1 MNIDFSLFHFLRPQW
16 FWAFIPLV
24 ALIIAA
30 RYLIKQRSGW
40 QGLLA
45 NHLYQHL
52 MTTEGNKRPT
62 PPLSLLALGW
72 ILAVFALAGPTWEK
86 LPQPVYQLN
95 TGKVVLMDMSMSMRS
110 TDIIP
115 DRLTR
120 AKFKAIDLVEAITEG
135 ETGLVAYAGDAF
147 VISPL
152 TSDAQNL
159 ASLIPSLTPEIMPVP
174 GSDVI
179 YGLDKASELLVNA
192 GYQQGEIFLITDGIE
207 LSEMEPIR
215 EFAAASNY
223 RLSILGVGTE
233 EGAPIKLSNGD
244 FLKDYSGAIVV
255 PKLTTSN
262 LRIIARTGNG
272 RYAPMQ
278 SDNSDIDFLINQTLI
293 DQDENSEQEESNQGD
308 QWEEMG
314 PYLLLLLLPIAAYSF
329 RRGLAFILV
338 ICFLPLYP
346 NNAQANWWDDL
357 WLTKDQ
363 QGQAAFKKEEFDNAA
378 QQFNDPSWKGSSHYR
393 SGNYEAAVEE
403 YSKLETPDAHYNR
416 GNALAQLGEIDAAI
430 DAYNQTLSQQ
440 PDHEDALAN
449 KELLEKQKQEQE
461 QEQQQQDSESSD
473 DNQEQSDSEQQDQ
486 QSGEQNDQDQQQSD
500 QDSQSQN
507 EPQDQNEGEESDN
520 QESQE
525 SEEQQQESEEQK
537 QEEADQEQQQAE
549 GEEQQA
555 QAEPEELTDEQKEQL
570 QRLEN
575 LLRKVPDDPSFL
587 LKQKMLLE
595 NQKRR
600 RSRVPGNREKNW

>member
-1 MNIDFSLFHFLRPQW
+1 MNIDFSLFHFLRPEW
-16 FWAFIPLV
+16 FWAFVPLI
-24 ALIIAA
+24 ALVFAA

-72 ILAVFALAGPTWEK
+72 ILTVFALAGPTWEK

-95 TGKVVLMDMSMSMRS
+95 TGKVVLMDMSMSMRA
-110 TDIIP
+110 TDIVP

-135 ETGLVAYAGDAF
+135 ETGLIAYSGDAF

-152 TSDAQNL
+152 TSDSQNL
-159 ASLIPSLTPEIMPVP
+159 VSLIPSLVPEIMPVP
-174 GSDVI
+174 GSDAI
-179 YGLDKASELLVNA
+179 LGLEKASELLANA
-192 GYQQGEIFLITDGIE
+192 GYQQGEIFMITDGIE
-207 LSEMEPIR
+207 LDEMATIR
-215 EFAAASNY
+215 EFAAASSY

-255 PKLTTSN
+255 PKLTTAN
-262 LRIIARTGNG
+262 LKLIARAGAG

-278 SDNSDIDFLINQTLI
+278 SDNSDIDFLIDQTLLE
-293 DQDENSEQEESNQGD
+293 QSENSEQEESNQGD

-329 RRGLAFILV
+329 RRGLAFVFVLG
-338 ICFLPLYP
+338 FLPLYP
-346 NNAQANWWDDL
+346 NNAHANWWDDL
-357 WLTKDQ
+357 WLTKNQ
-363 QGQAAFKKEEFDNAA
+363 QGQASFKQEQFDNAA
-378 QQFNDPSWKGSSHYR
+378 QQFKDPSWKGASHYR
-393 SGNYEAAVEE
+393 NGNYQDAVDEF
-403 YSKLETPDAHYNR
+403 SKLDTPDAHYNR
-416 GNALAQLGEIDAAI
+416 GNALAQLGELDAAI
-430 DAYNQTLSQQ
+430 EAYDQTLSQQ
-440 PDHEDALAN
+440 PEHEDAIAN
-449 KELLEKQKQEQE
+449 KALLEQQKQEQD
-461 QEQQQQDSESSD
+461 QQQEQDSESSD
-473 DNQEQSDSEQQDQ
+473 ENQEQSDSEQQDQ
-486 QSGEQNDQDQQQSD
+486 ESGDQNEQDQSE

-507 EPQDQNEGEESDN
+507 EPQDQSEGEQNNSE
-520 QESQE
+520 ESQE
-525 SEEQQQESEEQK
+525 SESEQQESEEQN
-537 QEEADQEQQQAE
+537 QEEAEQEQQEAE

-555 QAEPEELTDEQKEQL
+555 QAQPEELTDEQKEQL

-600 RSRVPGNREKNW
+600 RNRVPGNREKNW